1 VVDADRN
8 FRRRSYTI
16 ATLPASVAGKEVWCS
31 DLGGGAGP
39 LIGDGTGWLHD
50 GQGGQTTSSADA
62 GATVTAL
69 TNAPRR
75 LYTGTLTAN
84 RTIALSTTNARP
96 GSWFL
101 ITRTGAGAFNLDI
114 GGLKNLVQN
123 TWCKVV
129 FDGAAW
135 YLAAYG
141 TL

>member
-1 VVDADRN
+1 MLHWWRDEAA
-8 FRRRSYTI
+8 RR
-16 ATLPASVAGKEVWCS
+16 LPARSR
-31 DLGGGAGP
+31 
-39 LIGDGTGWLHD
+39 
-50 GQGGQTTSSADA
+50 SSADA

-75 LYTGTLTAN
+75 LYTDTLTAN
-84 RTIALSTTNARP
+84 RTITLSTTNARP